1 VPAMAFALLPSLHP
15 RERNAVIHVR
25 VCRKWEFRG
34 GTDDGKIV
42 HVDLVLVDQKG
53 NSMYAEIPQEEIK
66 RKSPLVEEGKIYNI
80 SRFRVS
86 NAKDTFMPVPGSY
99 MIQFSYHTLA
109 EPVAE
114 DTVAIPELVY
124 HLTPFAQLEHRAG
137 DQSRFTG
144 VLGILVEVTDTKV
157 AHLTNKPNPTITRDI
172 VLRDLTNFEFKV
184 TLWGHRASS
193 FSIDTVYDPNE
204 SKAVVILLASTIS
217 VEVLRVGGTSILLY
231 READTFYNSLHS
243 QHIEIRRTAPV
254 VDQPRGPP
262 LAQAEIATLTEL
274 DAIDPYTIEVT
285 YPFCILFQYRYKL
298 PFVATDGTTEAH
310 MIAFADVAGRII
322 GKPVQQL
329 MRAGRP
335 KEDFPPDI
343 TALVAMKFTFAIML
357 ADESFDK
364 REKSYQVLSMLASHG
379 RQNPVPHSVTAAGT
393 SKPQAHIDPQR
404 QQHTL
409 EGQVLESSAETEM
422 PAANAAQQ
430 EAQALAQTPSDIAQ
444 TTGQASQHTPVPSN
458 VNTNCDLTVVLCQVQ
473 TLPSGKNSPAVSGKK
488 DLNKSSTA
496 KNTRATA
503 RRKLPFSNDVPTEE
517 TADSPSAAKKQRGQ
531 KTTTA
536 VQIKEGPTQSQKSS
550 TPDDGA
556 TVMDATSDTNL
567 E

>member
-1 VPAMAFALLPSLHP
+1 VPAMAFALLPSLRP
-15 RERNAVIHVR
+15 RERNAVIRVR

-114 DTVAIPELVY
+114 DTVAIPKLVY

-137 DQSRFTG
+137 DQSRFTD

-157 AHLTNKPNPTITRDI
+157 VHLTNKPNPTVTRDI
-172 VLRDLTNFEFKV
+172 VLRDLT
-184 TLWGHRASS
+184 
-193 FSIDTVYDPNE
+193 
-204 SKAVVILLASTIS
+204 
-217 VEVLRVGGTSILLY
+217 
-231 READTFYNSLHS
+231 LHG

-262 LAQAEIATLTEL
+262 LEQAEIATLTEL
-274 DAIDPYTIEVT
+274 DAIDPYTIEDKCFRSTVVIDRLV
-285 YPFCILFQYRYKL
+285 PGERWWFPSCPRYKL

-329 MRAGRP
+329 MRAGKP

-357 ADESFDK
+357 ADESFNK
-364 REKSYQVLSMLASHG
+364 REKSYCWLLMVDKIQFPTQLPL
-379 RQNPVPHSVTAAGT
+379 P
-393 SKPQAHIDPQR
+393 
-404 QQHTL
+404 HTL

-444 TTGQASQHTPVPSN
+444 TTEQASQHTPVPSN

-488 DLNKSSTA
+488 DLDKSSTA
-496 KNTRATA
+496 KNTRATT
-503 RRKLPFSNDVPTEE
+503 RRKLLFSKDVPAEVYNPCSFYQWYRF
-517 TADSPSAAKKQRGQ
+517 APK
-531 KTTTA
+531 
-536 VQIKEGPTQSQKSS
+536 I
-550 TPDDGA
+550 
-556 TVMDATSDTNL
+556 
-567 E
+567 